1 MMAGANNLAKLREK
15 MVKDDVDGVILLNF
29 EDRNRATTWYVSG
42 FSGSFAVLLI
52 SQKKEYILTDS
63 RYYTQAA
70 MQTSFELIPLKNGM
84 ETVEET
90 IIKFVEEENIKRL
103 GIEEER
109 ITLAHYKDL
118 FSRLENVEIL
128 SIDETIKG
136 LRSVKSPEEIEK
148 IKVAIDVAEKAL
160 LETLNIIKPGIT
172 EQKIAAVLEYEMRK
186 RGGIPAFE
194 TIVAS
199 GYRSAIVHG
208 RSSEKKVKEGEFIL
222 IDYGAMVNGY
232 CSDITRTF
240 CLGTPSDEMVKVYE
254 IVYNTQKTCREAA
267 KAGMVGKELH
277 LMAVDMIT
285 NAGYGE
291 YFGHGLGHGL
301 GMEVHEAPAVGL
313 KNENPLPSGAVVTI
327 EPGIYIPE
335 KFGVRIEDDVLL
347 TDNGAVIL
355 TTLDRKLKTL

>member
-1 MMAGANNLAKLREK
+1 MMSKANNVEKLREK
-15 MVKDDVDGVILLNF
+15 MLENNVDGVILLNF
-29 EDRNRATTWYVSG
+29 ENRNRATTWYVSG

-52 SQKKEYILTDS
+52 SKRKEYIVTDS

-84 ETVEET
+84 EE
-90 IIKFVEEENIKRL
+90 IKEILSRFVEEEKIKRL

-109 ITLAHYKDL
+109 ITLAHYKEL
-118 FSRLENVEIL
+118 FSNLGGTEVI
-128 SIDETIKG
+128 SIDEIIKG
-136 LRSVKSPEEIEK
+136 LRSVKSPGEVER
-148 IKVAIDVAEKAL
+148 IKKAVDVAEEAL
-160 LETLNIIKPGIT
+160 LETLNTIRPGIT
-172 EQKIAAVLEYEMRK
+172 EQEIAAVLEYEMRK

-208 RSSEKKVKEGEFIL
+208 RPSEKRVKEGEFVL
-222 IDYGAMVNGY
+222 IDYGAMVDGY

-240 CLGTPSDEMVKVYE
+240 CIGTPSDEMVKVYE
-254 IVYNTQKTCREAA
+254 IVYNTQKTCRETA
-267 KAGMVGKELH
+267 KAGITGKELH

-285 NAGYGE
+285 KAGYGE

-301 GMEVHEAPAVGL
+301 GMEVHEAPAVGTR
-313 KNENPLPSGAVVTI
+313 NENPLPPGAVVTI

-347 TDNGAVIL
+347 TNNGAEIL
-355 TTLDRKLKTL
+355 TTLDRKLKIL

>member
-1 MMAGANNLAKLREK
+1 M
-15 MVKDDVDGVILLNF
+15 
-29 EDRNRATTWYVSG
+29 
-42 FSGSFAVLLI
+42 
-52 SQKKEYILTDS
+52 
-63 RYYTQAA
+63 
-70 MQTSFELIPLKNGM
+70 
-84 ETVEET
+84 
-90 IIKFVEEENIKRL
+90 
-103 GIEEER
+103 
-109 ITLAHYKDL
+109 
-118 FSRLENVEIL
+118 
-128 SIDETIKG
+128 
-136 LRSVKSPEEIEK
+136 
-148 IKVAIDVAEKAL
+148 
-160 LETLNIIKPGIT
+160 
-172 EQKIAAVLEYEMRK
+172 
-186 RGGIPAFE
+186 
-194 TIVAS
+194 
-199 GYRSAIVHG
+199 
-208 RSSEKKVKEGEFIL
+208 
-222 IDYGAMVNGY
+222 NGY